1 MNAPDKIYLNIPK
14 DNPVIYNNDVL
25 EIATWSTKEFADCK
39 NICYIR
45 KDYLL
50 KWAKDEL
57 KLSKDVECVSEK
69 SYEEGRQQVALN
81 LIDKLNEI

>member
-1 MNAPDKIYLNIPK
+1 MKALNKLYVEIT
-14 DNPVIYNNDVL
+14 NGRWIGRTSDVPQS
-25 EIATWSTKEFADCK
+25 EDSVE
-39 NICYIR
+39 YIR

-50 KWAKDEL
+50 EWAKDEL